1 MFHRQKSGYSHL
13 NITQLAR
20 KSTYAH
26 SKKSGRDGMNLKQN
40 LGTQAIQDVL
50 TAHPHIG
57 EILQQF
63 EIGCIGCGVGICQ
76 LQDVVSIHG
85 LGAEAEQQIETQI
98 NAYLESGS
106 SVTP

>member
-1 MFHRQKSGYSHL
+1 MK
-13 NITQLAR
+13 
-20 KSTYAH
+20 
-26 SKKSGRDGMNLKQN
+26 LKQN
-40 LGTQAIQDVL
+40 LGAQAIQDVL
-50 TAHPHIG
+50 TTHPHIG

-98 NAYLESGS
+98 NAYLESSS
-106 SVTP
+106 SVTQ